1 MSGPKAEVRPDLG
14 FEGVYDAPMLALL
27 LPALL
32 AADPPELARPNP
44 THPQPVDWTTLGDSV
59 IDHSHFLTAPAG
71 KTGRLRRKGARIVDG
86 EGNRVRFWGI
96 NLSGNSGTPSHEDA
110 DLLADIF
117 ARWGFNRVRLHGF
130 DASWGE
136 IFPEGDTTRTL
147 APDALDRLGYF
158 VATLKARG
166 IYTNLNLN
174 VAREYRAGDGVK
186 DHDTLGYAKGPT
198 FYDPR
203 LIELQREYARQL
215 LTWRNPHTGLTFAE
229 DPAVCTVEVVNE
241 NSLLEAW
248 GNGRFAERPRWGE
261 PGYGGT
267 WGQVPDSYVR
277 DLHRLYGEWADAT
290 LPPDERAALR
300 SAAGVDNG
308 PIPLTTV
315 AEQADG
321 DAARVA
327 TDARFLEHLETRFF
341 TEMRRFLREDLG
353 VKALLVGTSD
363 HNDSLPMYAHTRAQV
378 RAGFDVIHGHGYW
391 QHPEIGGQTVV
402 KNDPMVNDPADSTVA
417 QFARTPVEGFPFVI
431 SETNHPY
438 PHVWRAEGLPVLT
451 AYALLHDW
459 DGIDWFDWGPADR
472 GGPDAP
478 AAREN
483 GWFNLKLDPVKVAQ
497 LAVLAPIWHRQD
509 IKPAETTLVRTVGER
524 EAWAMFHGGDL
535 WKRRPFFEDGF
546 DPRLAL
552 VHKTVVR
559 FSDEPD
565 GPWPALE
572 DGNRVESDTGEIV
585 WSGAKDKRGL
595 VEAEGRLTMF
605 GVGWGKDGFSAGAA
619 VALDGLP
626 RGESEQIIASQAVG
640 SGNRGLTFEK
650 DGQTVAEWGDGPA
663 LTAPNFDPSA
673 YNIVPIQPMTP
684 VGVPLEPPYP
694 AGWPGAVLWRGFTP
708 EFLEQLGNPRED

>member
-1 MSGPKAEVRPDLG
+1 
-14 FEGVYDAPMLALL
+14 MLALL

-32 AADPPELARPNP
+32 AADPPELARPEP

-71 KTGRLRRKGARIVDG
+71 RTGRLRRDGARIVDG
-86 EGNRVRFWGI
+86 DGNRVRFWGI

-110 DLLADIF
+110 DLLAEIF

-158 VATLKARG
+158 VAALKARG

-174 VAREYRAGDGVK
+174 VAREYRAGDGVR

-203 LIELQREYARQL
+203 LIELQKEYARQL

-248 GNGRFAERPRWGE
+248 GNGRLAEKPVWGD
-261 PGYGGT
+261 GGFGGT
-267 WGQVPDSYVR
+267 WGQVPPSYVR
-277 DLHRLYGEWADAT
+277 DLHRLYAEWADAT
-290 LPPDERAALR
+290 LPPSELKTLREQAGAA
-300 SAAGVDNG
+300 AG
-308 PIPLTTV
+308 PIPLSTPDRFGELPESWV
-315 AEQADG
+315 
-321 DAARVA
+321 V

-341 TEMRRFLREDLG
+341 TEMRRFLRDDLG
-353 VKALLVGTSD
+353 VQALLVGTSD

-391 QHPEIGGQTVV
+391 QHPEIGGKTVV

-431 SETNHPY
+431 SETNHPF
-438 PHVWRAEGLPVLT
+438 PHVWRAEGLPILT

-459 DGIDWFDWGPADR
+459 DGVDWFDWGPADR

-497 LAVLAPIWHRQD
+497 LAVLAPIWHRRD
-509 IKPAETTLVRTVGER
+509 IRPAETTLVRTVGER

-626 RGESEQIIASQAVG
+626 RGESEQIIASLAVG